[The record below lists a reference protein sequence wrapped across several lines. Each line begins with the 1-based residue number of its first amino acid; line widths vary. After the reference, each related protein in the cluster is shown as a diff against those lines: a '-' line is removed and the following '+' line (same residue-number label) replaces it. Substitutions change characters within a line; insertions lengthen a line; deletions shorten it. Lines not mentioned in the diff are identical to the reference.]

1 MRGLR
6 ATRELTHDEV
16 RAALDRVVASDMLRQ
31 SPQLAAFL
39 RFIVETTLR
48 GKGGRIKGYTIGVE
62 AMGRDQSFDPQIDP
76 IVRVEAGRLRRA
88 LEHYYAGPGAT
99 DEVIIELPRGRYVP
113 NFRRRV
119 GQRFPAFPGVPAIV
133 RRFQAAIP
141 FAWRL
146 SLTAFALIVIGTT
159 TLVAVG
165 RWDRQTSATTLGP
178 TDQQLISTF
187 RPNNGFP
194 VVSVQSSEVFGMPA
208 VSRIPLDR
216 LQAKLTDALSRF
228 DQITV
233 IPATVSSADPKS
245 VVGSPS
251 PSYRV
256 SVTAEYRDDG
266 ALTLT
271 FRLIDTNDSTVVWL
285 RSFDRTQ
292 FSVDPHA
299 DEDGIIQQVV
309 STVAQS
315 FGIIHSRER
324 GKLDHDP
331 RYACLLTMQEY
342 LQGLDARQY
351 AQARNCLER
360 VTRLDPNFA
369 IGFARLAW
377 IYIREHQYEGSAHPG
392 DPPALDRALKAA
404 QRAVSL
410 KPQSSRAH
418 EALLG
423 AYFAR
428 REFAAAFTEGD
439 TALSLNP
446 FDPGVRIVYGIRL
459 VAAGQ
464 YDRGIAMLKEASS
477 HGVHRPTWVNSYLF
491 LAAYLRGD
499 RAAASEYANRD
510 PTDDYPL
517 ILVARVLL
525 AAASADQDRARQTLK
540 RLRELYPSYERSFR
554 RELGKLIP
562 ATNIVDQLTRDL
574 AIAGLNV
581 EELR

>member
-6 ATRELTHDEV
+6 ATRELIHDEV

-48 GKGGRIKGYTIGVE
+48 GKGARIKGYTIGVE

-159 TLVAVG
+159 TLVAIG
-165 RWDRQTSATTLGP
+165 RWDRQISTTAPGP
-178 TDQQLISTF
+178 TDQQLLSAF
-187 RPNNGFP
+187 RPGNGFP
-194 VVSVQSSEVFGMPA
+194 VVSVQSFESIGTPA
-208 VSRIPLDR
+208 VPRTKLDG
-216 LQAKLTDALSRF
+216 LQRKLTDALARF

-233 IPATVSSADPKS
+233 VAAGAVDHRPMTESPSASKYQIGATVD
-245 VVGSPS
+245 
-251 PSYRV
+251 
-256 SVTAEYRDDG
+256 YRDDG
-266 ALTLT
+266 ALTVI
-271 FRLIDTNDSTVVWL
+271 FRLLDTNDNTVVWL
-285 RSFDRTQ
+285 RNFEQPKLSL
-292 FSVDPHA
+292 DPGA
-299 DEDGIIQQVV
+299 DEDETVQEVV

-315 FGIIHSRER
+315 FGTIHSRER
-324 GKLDHDP
+324 GKMDNDP
-331 RYACLLTMQEY
+331 RYVCELRMLSY
-342 LQGLDARQY
+342 LQGFDADQY
-351 AQARNCLER
+351 AQARCTCLER

-377 IYIREHQYEGSAHPG
+377 IYIREHQYEGPGRPG
-392 DPPALDRALKAA
+392 DAPALDRALKAA

-410 KPQSSRAH
+410 KPQSTRAH

-428 REFAAAFTEGD
+428 REFAAAFAEGD

-459 VAAGQ
+459 VAVGQ

-525 AAASADQDRARQTLK
+525 AAASADQDRAKQTLK

-554 RELGKLIP
+554 RELGKLIS
-562 ATNIVDQLTRDL
+562 ATDIVDQLTRDL
-574 AIAGLNV
+574 AIAALNV
-581 EELR
+581 EELH